1 MICFQNLVNYPGDFL
16 KKKTTRNFFFNSY
29 YRLDSKGHKNTQLS
43 LASQFYYEKTA
54 EKKLNRQKII
64 FPIDDIILGLQSNE
78 TEKDFLKFCF
88 LNRETV
94 SYVLLYQITALKLKR
109 EEDDQETIRGNK
121 IIGLRKKILENIQL
135 IDQPVSQ
142 SLIVSEKII
151 KEILTKE
158 YSDEDLKSLV
168 KKNKLNISS
177 LWIVLTA
184 AISAWEKKIEFDDD
198 EISSKT
204 LEKILRIKKIIFSD
218 RKISLFLA
226 KEFVFIDFFSTND
239 SISPEAEI
247 GYLDGLKLLICLLE
261 KLPKSSYGTLLEKVS
276 EIYNKVLFKKFG
288 IKKQF
293 LGENVIQFSPKKIT
307 TDSRL
312 VNIKDKSS

>member
-1 MICFQNLVNYPGDFL
+1 
-16 KKKTTRNFFFNSY
+16 
-29 YRLDSKGHKNTQLS
+29 

-261 KLPKSSYGTLLEKVS
+261 KLPKTSYGTLLEKVS

>member
-1 MICFQNLVNYPGDFL
+1 LFSKPRPIPKLFF
-16 KKKTTRNFFFNSY
+16 KKKSTNNLFLNSY
-29 YRLDSKGHKNTQLS
+29 NSLNSKSHKNTQIS
-43 LASQFYYEKTA
+43 LTSQFYYEKTS

-64 FPIDDIILGLQSNE
+64 LPIDDVILGLQSNE

-88 LNRETV
+88 LNRENI
-94 SYVLLYQITALKLKR
+94 SYVLLYQITALKLKK
-109 EEDDQETIRGNK
+109 EEDEQEILRGNK

-158 YSDEDLKSLV
+158 YSDGELKSLV
-168 KKNKLNISS
+168 KNNKLNISS

-184 AISAWEKKIEFDDD
+184 AITAWEKKIEFEED
-198 EISSKT
+198 EVSAQT
-204 LEKILRIKKIIFSD
+204 LERIKKIKKIIFSD
-218 RKISLFLA
+218 KKISFLLA
-226 KEFVFIDFFSTND
+226 KEFVFIDFFNFEESK
-239 SISPEAEI
+239 SPDVEI
-247 GYLDGLKLLICLLE
+247 GCLDGLKLLICFLE

-276 EIYNKVLFKKFG
+276 EIYGKVLFAKFG

-312 VNIKDKSS
+312 VNIKDKSI